1 MLHNLAPTLPCEL
14 RIRVTYQGDFC
25 AASTTL
31 YLFVSLEF
39 GIKFQSSSVVKFCR
53 HEALQHYFL
62 PTPPAFMTAI
72 NVVSYLGRE
81 RHDEFTGV
89 HIVLIISYDSIVT
102 VLPRSD
108 D

>member
-1 MLHNLAPTLPCEL
+1 
-14 RIRVTYQGDFC
+14 
-25 AASTTL
+25 
-31 YLFVSLEF
+31 
-39 GIKFQSSSVVKFCR
+39 
-53 HEALQHYFL
+53 
-62 PTPPAFMTAI
+62 MTAI